1 MAKLLSDAPDFSAP
15 PGEGGGAGRL
25 STAGFTLVELMV
37 AVTITVII
45 LGLLLQV
52 LGFASSNWQKV
63 NDNTKAF
70 EGARAAFDSITRQL
84 SQTTLGTYYE
94 YYDSNHVPYPLATNA
109 DAQVS
114 TVGTNAAKG
123 FFPSVYG
130 RFSYLHFIT
139 GTNLVPEQKTHAMF
153 FQAPL
158 DFEGRG
164 TTESSS
170 GQLNAIGYF
179 IQYTNDVAGRPAQ
192 LVAGLPAPRNR
203 YRLMQY
209 FQPTQ
214 NLMVYSASD
223 RSWIT
228 NAASLARPF
237 AENIICLVLWPK
249 KTDEEGAATG
259 TNLIA
264 PHFTYDSRTTNWPP
278 GAAQP
283 VQMHQLP
290 PTVRVL
296 MVAVDESS
304 AGRLAGPGTFTDGL
318 FSEPASYAADLV
330 ELEKRLRD
338 GRLNYR
344 VFQSDV
350 PLRAAK
356 WSE

>member
-1 MAKLLSDAPDFSAP
+1 MASFRSDE
-15 PGEGGGAGRL
+15 PGNGGPQWSGQSERHPNA
-25 STAGFTLVELMV
+25 FTLVELMV
-37 AVTITVII
+37 AITITVII

-52 LGFASSNWQKV
+52 LGFASSSWQKV

-84 SQTTLGTYYE
+84 SQSTLGTYYE
-94 YYDSNHVPYPLATNA
+94 YYDSNRVPYPLASNA
-109 DAQVS
+109 DVQAAN
-114 TVGTNAAKG
+114 VGVNAAAG
-123 FFPSVYG
+123 FRPSSYG
-130 RFSYLHFIT
+130 RFAYLHFIT
-139 GTNLVPEQKTHAMF
+139 GNNLVPDQKTHAIF

-164 TTESSS
+164 TTVSSS

-179 IQYTNDVAGRPAQ
+179 VQYTNDLAGRPAH
-192 LVAGLPAPRNR
+192 LAAGTPATRDR

-214 NLMVYSASD
+214 NLSVYPVSD
-223 RSWIT
+223 RSWID
-228 NAASLARPF
+228 NAAVQARPF
-237 AENIICLVLWPK
+237 AENIVCLVLWPK
-249 KTDEEGAATG
+249 KTDEEGALTG

-264 PHFTYDSRTTNWPP
+264 PHYMYDSRTNWPS
-278 GAAQP
+278 GVSQP

-304 AGRLAGPGTFTDGL
+304 ASRLSGPGTFTDGL
-318 FSEPASYAADLV
+318 FSEPASYDSDLL

-338 GRLNYR
+338 ARITYR

>member
-1 MAKLLSDAPDFSAP
+1 MDGSPSDSPHSRVPPASA
-15 PGEGGGAGRL
+15 GIGKQFEL
-25 STAGFTLVELMV
+25 TGFTLVELMV
-37 AVTITVII
+37 AVAITVII

-63 NDNTKAF
+63 NDNAKAF
-70 EGARAAFDSITRQL
+70 EGARASFDSITRQL

-94 YYDSNHVPYPLATNA
+94 YYDSNRVAYPLATNA
-109 DAQVS
+109 DAAAS
-114 TVGTNAAKG
+114 TTGTNAARG
-123 FFPSVYG
+123 FRPSLYG
-130 RFSYLHFIT
+130 RVAYLHFIT
-139 GTNLVPEQKTHAMF
+139 GTNLVAGQKTHAVF

-158 DFEGRG
+158 DFEGTG

-179 IQYTNDVAGRPAQ
+179 IQYTNDLAGRPAQ
-192 LVAGLPAPRNR
+192 LGVDIPKPRTR

-209 FQPTQ
+209 LQPTQ
-214 NLMVYSASD
+214 NLLVYSAGS
-223 RSWIT
+223 SNWIT
-228 NAASLARPF
+228 NTSVEARPF
-237 AENIICLVLWPK
+237 AENIVCLVLWPK
-249 KTDEEGAATG
+249 KTDEEGALTG

-264 PHFTYDSRTTNWPP
+264 PGYTYDSRTNWSS
-278 GAAQP
+278 GASQP

-304 AGRLAGPGTFTDGL
+304 ASRLSGPGTFTDGL
-318 FSEPASYAADLV
+318 FSDPASYTVNLA
-330 ELEKRLRD
+330 ELESRLRNAH
-338 GRLNYR
+338 LNYR

>member
-1 MAKLLSDAPDFSAP
+1 MAGSLSDLLHSRVLRRN
-15 PGEGGGAGRL
+15 GGIGKRL
-25 STAGFTLVELMV
+25 ELTGFTLVELMV
-37 AVTITVII
+37 AVAITVII

-52 LGFASSNWQKV
+52 LGFATSNWQKV
-63 NDNTKAF
+63 NDNAKAF
-70 EGARAAFDSITRQL
+70 EGARASFDSITRQL
-84 SQTTLGTYYE
+84 SQATLGTYYE
-94 YYDSNHVPYPLATNA
+94 YYDSNRVAYPLATNA
-109 DAQVS
+109 DAAAS
-114 TVGTNAAKG
+114 TTGTNAAKG
-123 FFPSVYG
+123 FLPSLYG
-130 RFSYLHFIT
+130 RFAYLHFIT
-139 GTNLVPEQKTHAMF
+139 GTNLVAEQKTHALF

-158 DFEGRG
+158 DFEGNG

-179 IQYTNDVAGRPAQ
+179 IQYTNDLAGRPAQ
-192 LVAGLPAPRNR
+192 LAVDFPKPRTR

-209 FQPTQ
+209 LEPTQ
-214 NLMVYSASD
+214 NLMVYSASA
-223 RSWIT
+223 RNWIT
-228 NAASLARPF
+228 NAADQARPF
-237 AENIICLVLWPK
+237 AENIVCLVLWPK
-249 KTDEEGAATG
+249 KTDEEGALTG

-264 PHFTYDSRTTNWPP
+264 PGYTYDSRTNWPS
-278 GAAQP
+278 GASQP

-304 AGRLAGPGTFTDGL
+304 ASRLSGPGTFTDGL
-318 FSEPASYAADLV
+318 FSDPSLYAANLA

-338 GRLNYR
+338 AHLNYR